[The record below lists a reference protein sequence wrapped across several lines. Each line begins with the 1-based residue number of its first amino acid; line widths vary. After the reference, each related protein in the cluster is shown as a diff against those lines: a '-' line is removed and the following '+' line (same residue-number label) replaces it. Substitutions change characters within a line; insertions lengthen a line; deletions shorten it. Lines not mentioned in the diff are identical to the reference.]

1 MDILFVSNLELFRNN
16 AAVNTCA
23 YFLAPVCQSNLQNL
37 GDEHL
42 EIVIINSFFL
52 HVGIFSSHEN
62 CFYFCFYLFL
72 ILLFI

>member
-16 AAVNTCA
+16 AAMNIRAC
-23 YFLAPVCQSNLQNL
+23 FLAPVCQSNLQTL

-42 EIVIINSFFL
+42 EIVIIKSFFL
-52 HVGIFSSHEN
+52 HVRIFSSHEN
-62 CFYFCFYLFL
+62 CFCFYLFL